1 MKCKELQV
9 KPVFAEE
16 KKMTP
21 KIKQRAERLW
31 EESTDSMWSLEDRT
45 FKEKYTNS
53 GLRCVEVCIL
63 SVTLADSVTLSKSLN
78 LAGPQFPCLYNFSNN
93 TLRGRYRSMDFKSRV
108 LRFKS

>member
-1 MKCKELQV
+1 MGKTSEVQRLQV

-21 KIKQRAERLW
+21 KIKQRAEHLW

-45 FKEKYTNS
+45 YKEKYTNS
-53 GLRCVEVCIL
+53 GLRHVEVCIL

-78 LAGPQFPCLYNFSNN
+78 LTGPQFPCLYNFSNN
-93 TLRGRYRSMDFKSRV
+93 TL
-108 LRFKS
+108 